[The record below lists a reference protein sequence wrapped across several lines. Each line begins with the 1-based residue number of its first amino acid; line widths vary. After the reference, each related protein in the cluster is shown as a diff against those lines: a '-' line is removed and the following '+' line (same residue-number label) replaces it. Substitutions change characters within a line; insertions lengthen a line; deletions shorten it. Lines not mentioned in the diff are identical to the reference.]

1 MQGTNEWSRR
11 SVVFDVPE
19 GAAQLDI
26 GFALSG
32 PGAIWADDLSI
43 EVVDVNTPLTR
54 LFPSA
59 PVDTDFDAL
68 TAMTFFTYA
77 SNDGTE
83 ETMRP
88 TPDL

>member
-1 MQGTNEWSRR
+1 MHGTNEWSRR

-19 GAAQLDI
+19 GTAGLDI

-68 TAMTFFTYA
+68 P
-77 SNDGTE
+77 
-83 ETMRP
+83 R
-88 TPDL
+88 